1 MSSGFFFQLCCFLPA
16 MFRAHAK
23 ILLQNCYHKV
33 ALGMLLQTCHNANYS
48 VALAAMRYRLCHN
61 NYRKVLWLLNN
72 SAWGRSWAQVCE
84 GGSPEFLDAVLAA
97 VTSKQK
103 VMWFG

>member
-1 MSSGFFFQLCCFLPA
+1 MFQ
-16 MFRAHAK
+16 AHAK

-84 GGSPEFLDAVLAA
+84 GGSPEFLDAALAA